1 VGTMV
6 KKILLGVVALVVVVA
21 VAVASYAGI
30 QISRF
35 NASMDKVYDVPVPEV
50 TRSTDPAVI
59 ARGQHLTN
67 SIGAC
72 SGRLCHGA
80 DLGGGPTT
88 EMGPVMVFSPP
99 NITSGSLGAAYTD
112 GELARLIRYGIKK
125 DGHSLA
131 FMPAQD
137 FRWLPDSD
145 VLAIVSYL
153 RTVPP
158 VERSNGPTTIRTL
171 GKVLDRRDAMVL
183 DVARRIATAPVDT
196 APLPTPTAAYGV
208 YMVHMCRGCHGESL
222 SGGPLPGAPPSIP
235 TPLNL
240 TPDATGLQGWS
251 FDDFDRVM
259 RHGVRKN
266 GKKLDPFMPIESWGQ
281 FDDVEMHALWAYLQ
295 TLPPSPFGGR

>member
-1 VGTMV
+1 MV
-6 KKILLGVVALVVVVA
+6 KKVLLGVLALVAVVA
-21 VAVASYAGI
+21 IAVASYAGI

-59 ARGQHLTN
+59 ARGKHLTN

-72 SGRLCHGA
+72 SGRLCHGS

-88 EMGPVMVFSPP
+88 AMGPVMVFSPP
-99 NITSGSLGAAYTD
+99 NITSAGLCAAYTD
-112 GELARLIRYGIKK
+112 GDLARLIRYGVKK

-158 VERSNGPTTIRTL
+158 VERENGPTAIKPL
-171 GKVLDRRDAMVL
+171 GKILDRKGAMVL
-183 DVARRIATAPVDT
+183 DVARRIATM
-196 APLPTPTAAYGV
+196 PLDLAPTPTPTGAYGAYV
-208 YMVHMCRGCHGESL
+208 GRMCQGCHGDTL

-235 TPLNL
+235 VPLNL
-240 TPDATGLQGWS
+240 TPDATGLKGWS
-251 FDDFDRVM
+251 FEDFENLM

-266 GKKLDPFMPIESWGQ
+266 GQPLNPFMPIEAWSQ
-281 FDDVEMHALWAYLQ
+281 FDDVEMHALWIYLQ
-295 TLPPSPFGGR
+295 SLPPTAFGNR

>member
-1 VGTMV
+1 MV
-6 KKILLGVVALVVVVA
+6 KKVLLGVLALVAVVA
-21 VAVASYAGI
+21 IAVASYAGI

-59 ARGQHLTN
+59 ARGKHLTN

-72 SGRLCHGA
+72 SGRLCHGS

-88 EMGPVMVFSPP
+88 AMGPVMVFSPP
-99 NITSGSLGAAYTD
+99 NITSAGLCAAYTD
-112 GELARLIRYGIKK
+112 GDLARLIRYGVKK

-137 FRWLPDSD
+137 FRWLPDAD

-158 VERSNGPTTIRTL
+158 VERENGPTAIKPL
-171 GKVLDRRDAMVL
+171 GKILDRKGAMVL
-183 DVARRIATAPVDT
+183 DVARRIATM
-196 APLPTPTAAYGV
+196 PLDLAPTPTPTGAYGAYV
-208 YMVHMCRGCHGESL
+208 GRMCQGCHGDTL

-235 TPLNL
+235 VPLNL
-240 TPDATGLQGWS
+240 TPDATGLKGWS
-251 FDDFDRVM
+251 FEDFENLM

-266 GKKLDPFMPIESWGQ
+266 GQPLNPFMPIEAWSQ
-281 FDDVEMHALWAYLQ
+281 FDDVEMHALWIYLQ
-295 TLPPSPFGGR
+295 SLPPTAFGNR